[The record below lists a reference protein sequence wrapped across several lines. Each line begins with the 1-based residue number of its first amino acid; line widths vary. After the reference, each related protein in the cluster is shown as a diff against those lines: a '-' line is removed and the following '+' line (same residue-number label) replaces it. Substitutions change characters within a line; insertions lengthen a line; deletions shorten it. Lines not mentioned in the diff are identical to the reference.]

1 MSEELVY
8 KNAKKDFLDSIKSHM
23 SKQGFQEVDED
34 IFYER
39 VIVVRQPSQTISIN
53 GQVMHQPGKEIEIK
67 HTVCFSGDGW
77 VANQDESNKMD
88 FTQVIFETYQGKD
101 LVMQHEDLFYWDEQ
115 NHFVNVF
122 NQAFNR

>member
-8 KNAKKDFLDSIKSHM
+8 TNAKKDFLDSIKSHM
-23 SKQGFQEVDED
+23 SYQGFKEVEED

-39 VIVVRQPSQTISIN
+39 VIVVRKPDQTISIN

-88 FTQVIFETYQGKD
+88 FTQVIFEIYQGKD

-115 NHFVNVF
+115 DHFVNVF
-122 NQAFNR
+122 NQAFK

>member
-8 KNAKKDFLDSIKSHM
+8 TNAKKDFLDSIKSHM
-23 SKQGFQEVDED
+23 SNQGFQEVEKD

-39 VIVVRQPSQTISIN
+39 VRVVRQPGQTISIN
-53 GQVMHQPGKEIEIK
+53 GQVMQQPGKEIEIK
-67 HTVCFSGDGW
+67 QTVLFSGDGW

-88 FTQVIFETYQGKD
+88 FTQVIFETYQGND
-101 LVMQHEDLFYWDEQ
+101 LVMQHEDLFYWDEKDL
-115 NHFVNVF
+115 FVNIF